1 MNRNVMITCALTGA
15 GDTVGRSEHV
25 PVTPEQI
32 AESGIA
38 AARAGA
44 TIVHIHVR
52 DPETGKGSR
61 DVALYR
67 EVVERVRASDV
78 DVIINT
84 TAGMG
89 GDLVLDPHDPTT
101 FLEGTDLVSGV
112 DRLPHVEE
120 LLPDIC
126 TLDCGS
132 LNFGEGSLVYV
143 SHARHAARGRQE
155 DPGARRPLRDG
166 DLRHRPPVVRQ
177 DAGRGGADRRPG
189 DVPAVHGHPVRRAR
203 PTR

>member
-32 AESGIA
+32 AASGIA

-44 TIVHIHVR
+44 TIVHVHVR

-67 EVVERVRASDV
+67 EVVERIRASDI

-89 GDLVLDPHDPTT
+89 GDQVPQTRLGVDGRVPGHHAEAARQEVGDPAA
-101 FLEGTDLVSGV
+101 TDHAGADTGDGAYLRRRPSHRRLSERISRPSSGV
-112 DRLPHVEE
+112 ATVAPMLSTIV
-120 LLPDIC
+120 
-126 TLDCGS
+126 
-132 LNFGEGSLVYV
+132 
-143 SHARHAARGRQE
+143 
-155 DPGARRPLRDG
+155 
-166 DLRHRPPVVRQ
+166 
-177 DAGRGGADRRPG
+177 
-189 DVPAVHGHPVRRAR
+189 RAR
-203 PTR
+203 STS